1 MPSGCGCR
9 RICVGAWALGDIALL
24 EISSYADARRL
35 CNDSAYFAWFAV
47 NMLSPHL
54 SPVQLAA
61 ARQKYPPVPAVCAVT
76 GGTGFVGARLV
87 EMLVERGAKRVR
99 VLDVVPP
106 PPTAWQVRA

>member
-1 MPSGCGCR
+1 MWLPSYLCGR
-9 RICVGAWALGDIALL
+9 LGARGDIALL

-87 EMLVERGAKRVR
+87 EMLVERGAKKGTRKSCQLCV
-99 VLDVVPP
+99 VLG
-106 PPTAWQVRA
+106 W